1 LQTRTQPDATL
12 GAVVSSADF
21 LNGLQ
26 SARVLVK
33 SGLLGPLRPDK
44 YVRMAAALSRR
55 GISSTVGMTL
65 AARRSPDRAALID
78 ERGTVTWAELD
89 QRTDAL
95 AAALDAEVGD
105 LRRIALLARN
115 HRGFVE
121 ALVAAS
127 KLGADLLLLNTGF
140 AGPQLA
146 EVVGREHA
154 DLIVYDQEFE
164 AIVADLPGATRRV
177 VAWQDGNTDNPTLN
191 GLIDGHVGATAPA
204 KLGAGRVILLTS
216 GTTGTPKGASRGADA
231 GISQIVSAIERVPW
245 HTDDTVVI
253 AAPMFHAWGYG
264 CLLMASLMANTVV
277 MRRRFDPE
285 QTLALVARHRAAG
298 LAVVPIMIQR
308 IEALPDAVQS
318 RYPCS
323 SLRFVTASGS
333 AMEAGS
339 LLRFMDRFGD
349 VVYSHYNATEAG
361 MIAIATPA
369 DLRAAPRST
378 GRPAS
383 GCTVRI
389 LDDDGTEA
397 AVGEIGEIAVRNGTQ
412 FEGYTHGGSKEI
424 RDGFM
429 LTGDVGRMDTDGRL
443 TVEGR
448 ADDMIVS
455 GGENVY
461 PGEVE
466 DVLAAHEDVLEA
478 AVIAVYDR
486 EYGQRLAGF
495 VVLREGSS
503 IDGEQL
509 RTHVKSSLAN
519 YKVPRSVSLLDE
531 MPRNATGKV
540 MKRNLAEPPQ

>member
-1 LQTRTQPDATL
+1 VAST
-12 GAVVSSADF
+12 ADV
-21 LNGLQ
+21 LEGLQ
-26 SARVLVK
+26 SIRVLLR

-44 YVRMAAALSRR
+44 YIRMAAAVAGQ
-55 GISSTVGMTL
+55 GISSTMGMTL
-65 AARRSPDRAALID
+65 AARRSPDRPALID
-78 ERGTVTWAELD
+78 ERGVLTWAELD
-89 QRTDAL
+89 SRTDAL
-95 AAALDAEVGD
+95 AAALHAVGGD
-105 LRRIALLARN
+105 RLRRVALLARN

-121 ALVAAS
+121 TLVAAS
-127 KLGADLLLLNTGF
+127 KLGVDLLLLNTGF

-146 EVVGREHA
+146 EVVGREEA

-164 AIVADLPGATRRV
+164 AIVEDVPGEPARI
-177 VAWQDGNTDNPTLN
+177 VAWQDRDTEDLTVD
-191 GLIDGHVGATAPA
+191 GLIKRH
-204 KLGAGRVILLTS
+204 LGAPVPEKHGPGRVILLTS
-216 GTTGTPKGASRGADA
+216 GTTGTPKGASRGADGGA
-231 GISQIVSAIERVPW
+231 GQLVSAIERVPW

-264 CLLMASLMANTVV
+264 CLLMASIMANTMV

-308 IEALPDAVQS
+308 IEALPEVAQE
-318 RYPCS
+318 RYQCP

-333 AMEAGS
+333 AMEPGS

-383 GCTVRI
+383 GCAVRI
-389 LDDDGTEA
+389 LDEDGTEVE
-397 AVGEIGEIAVRNGTQ
+397 VGQLGEIAVRNGTQ
-412 FEGYTHGGSKEI
+412 FDGYTHGGSREI

-429 LTGDVGRMDTDGRL
+429 LTGDVGRLDDVGRL

-466 DVLAAHEDVLEA
+466 DALAAHPDVLEA
-478 AVIAVYDR
+478 AVIGVDDA
-486 EYGQRLAGF
+486 EYGQRLAAF
-495 VVLREGSS
+495 VVLTEESS
-503 IDGEQL
+503 LSGDDL
-509 RTHVKSSLAN
+509 RAHVKASLAN
-519 YKVPRSVSLLDE
+519 YKVPRSVDVLDE
-531 MPRNATGKV
+531 MPRNATGKL
-540 MKRNLAEPPQ
+540 MKRELPNLLS